1 MVYEL
6 YVDHGEYDGLYS
18 VRRIR
23 CVRRFFALYVE
34 QGEVNGLCI
43 ISRSR

>member
-6 YVDHGEYDGLYS
+6 YVDQGEYDGLYS

-23 CVRRFFALYVE
+23 CVRRFFALYVD
-34 QGEVNGLCI
+34 QGAYDGFLHYT
-43 ISRSR
+43 